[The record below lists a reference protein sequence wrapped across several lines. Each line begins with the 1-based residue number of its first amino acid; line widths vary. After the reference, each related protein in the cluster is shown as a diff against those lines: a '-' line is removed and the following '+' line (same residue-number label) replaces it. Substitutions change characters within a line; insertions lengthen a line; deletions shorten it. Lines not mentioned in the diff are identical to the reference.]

1 MRLNIHGMIMNE
13 VQVET
18 LGRNRKP
25 PSSIH
30 AVAGIPPSQ
39 TPTERERGNNGK
51 EGKNEV
57 SSVPPDDLLPVDGGK
72 DFQFTSSGLRNK
84 KADPEVMCLIAAATW
99 FSTARVGHTRSRW
112 WRWRLQKQTE
122 ATSGVSE

>member
-1 MRLNIHGMIMNE
+1 MRLNINGMIMNE

-72 DFQFTSSGLRNK
+72 DFQFTSSELRNK
-84 KADPEVMCLIAAATW
+84 K
-99 FSTARVGHTRSRW
+99 RQTRK
-112 WRWRLQKQTE
+112 LC
-122 ATSGVSE
+122 V